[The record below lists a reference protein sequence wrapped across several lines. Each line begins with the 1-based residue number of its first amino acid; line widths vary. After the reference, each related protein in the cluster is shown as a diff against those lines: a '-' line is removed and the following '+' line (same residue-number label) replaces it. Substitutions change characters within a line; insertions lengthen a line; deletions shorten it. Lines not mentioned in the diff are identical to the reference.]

1 MEQEQFTKLFSVSL
15 YSQESVNIDLWFDN
29 YQGYTGKRYEELFWK
44 MPDFYVKDVFRLLVK
59 QNKIDMVK
67 LLEEY
72 AEDEKHMPA
81 ETLKNK
87 WSIMKG
93 HIGSVARYLTS
104 HEVYLFWEAFDRY
117 YGICQLDGFFGY
129 RNVVL
134 DAVKVQS
141 YGYRFQNMKFKEEIL
156 SVEEQAKLF
165 DWVEL
170 MVYREMPQEYEKF
183 LYNFLLMYG
192 VRKSFP
198 EDSVSLF
205 HFIKEDVGESER
217 NRLYRE
223 YFSTDEWEAF
233 RKKENERREQIKKER
248 RQEELQTFRK
258 QICADIQSSQDMYGI
273 QDAIARHLSRL
284 YSEREKAE
292 ICLELLDSYLEKD
305 CKVKKRTAGRLAD
318 HIVDL
323 FAHGALEWKTVQEI
337 INKME
342 VVADEC
348 GKD

>member
-1 MEQEQFTKLFSVSL
+1 
-15 YSQESVNIDLWFDN
+15 
-29 YQGYTGKRYEELFWK
+29 
-44 MPDFYVKDVFRLLVK
+44 
-59 QNKIDMVK
+59 MVK

-248 RQEELQTFRK
+248 RQEDGRPWNQKGLRPDQGITDYREQETECYENITGRNMLCHCGLSGEDSSCDGGERQADGAVRKASEGAFNSGNPRYDDRAVRERAWTECAGDHWGGGNRGVLRQKDIFDLQ
-258 QICADIQSSQDMYGI
+258 G
-273 QDAIARHLSRL
+273 
-284 YSEREKAE
+284 
-292 ICLELLDSYLEKD
+292 
-305 CKVKKRTAGRLAD
+305 
-318 HIVDL
+318 
-323 FAHGALEWKTVQEI
+323 
-337 INKME
+337 
-342 VVADEC
+342 
-348 GKD
+348 